1 MSNKKSENNA
11 QLHQNPIAIIGMASI
26 FPQARNI
33 QEYWENILKKVDCII
48 DVPPDRWK
56 IADYYDP
63 DPKTPDKSYSKRG
76 GFIPD
81 IDFDPTEFG
90 LPPNLLESTDVSQLL
105 SLLVAKEALQ
115 DAGYDEGHNPYSER
129 TGVILGTVIGQQL
142 MRPLIDRL
150 QFPIWEKVLLSCGL
164 SESDT
169 HKVIEKIKSAY
180 PNWEENSFP
189 GFLSNVIAGR
199 IANRLDLGGL
209 NCTVDAACASS
220 LAALRMAV
228 SELSAHRTDMMLTGG
243 VDIDNSILTYMCFSK
258 TPAFSKKN
266 NVRPFDIESDG
277 MMVGEGLGMLVLK
290 RLEDAERDGDRI
302 YAVIKGIGASS
313 DGKFKSIYAPRDAG
327 QARALRRAYED
338 AGFAPAEVDLI
349 EAHGTGTVAGD
360 IAEAAGLQ
368 LVFSEGH
375 PRANSIALGSV
386 KSQVGH
392 TKAAAGSASL
402 IKAALAL
409 HHKVLPATI
418 NITKPNPKL
427 GLDNSPFYLNTETR
441 PWLRR
446 AANTPRRAGVSS
458 FGFGG
463 TNYHIVLEEY
473 SAEHNDGYRVNRT
486 AQTVLLAGSG
496 PEELLAVGREW
507 LTRLQVKDAIRNY
520 AELVENSRKLQPSE
534 QEARLS
540 FVAESLPEALE
551 LLGIALE
558 LLGKNSNQENW
569 EHPRGIFYRR
579 RALNPAGKVVALF
592 SGQGAQYLEMG
603 RSLAL
608 NFPPLRQ
615 TIASMDNLFIQDGLK
630 PLSQVVYPT
639 PVYDKES
646 RVAQEEALQSTDY
659 AQPAIGAMSVAL
671 YRMMEVA
678 GFKADFAAGHSFGE
692 FTALW
697 AAGVLTDA
705 DYFTLVKARGQAMA
719 SPALEPDFESG
730 TMLAVSG
737 EVAQLKGMLQNHPDV
752 SIANYNSPEQVVLA
766 GAKAAVAAIQPV
778 LKANG
783 FNATPLPVSAAFH
796 TTLVGHAQEPFARA
810 LRATKFNPPTIPVFS
825 NATGQAHPSK
835 PETIRREMESHML
848 KSVLFRQEIENIYEQ
863 GGFFFVEFGPRDI
876 LTNLVKAILG
886 DKPHLVVALNAS
898 RQKDSDNQLRRAV
911 AQLRVAGLQFG
922 DIDPYDYKPAPTTAR
937 KPKLNVRLSGANFVS
952 EATRKAFEVTLQD
965 GFRLNLPMEEKVSIM
980 PQEEPVQEPVQKPVQ
995 TTPVTPTIVEP
1006 ESPQTVVSQV
1016 VDYGQAL
1023 DLVERGMALFS
1034 EHQSGTLRVHEQY
1047 LQNQGDYSR
1056 GFFDLMKQQQELLL
1070 SGNAAP
1076 APGVLDSLER
1086 NMMRFQ
1092 DLQLE
1097 TLHLHEQY
1105 LQGQTGYSQNIFE
1118 LLQQQAGAAPTPYR
1132 VEAAPPRPRI
1142 AAPTPVQPAPKAVVA
1157 PVATPAPSSKVVETV
1172 APAIVA
1178 AIPVAPPMPVAPA
1191 VPVLAET
1198 RKNEERSQ
1206 ESEANLSPNLSGGS
1220 RTAPTEFSDNRQP
1233 TTDNALNLGAM
1244 KTTLMEVVSEKTGY
1258 PTDMLEVEMDMEA
1271 DLGIDSIK
1279 RVEILGA
1286 MQDRYPDLPRLNPE
1300 ELAEMRTLGQ
1310 ILERM
1315 GGSADSSKEQ
1325 GARSK
1330 NEESTPPSL
1339 LGKGAGGL
1347 GLSQLAPALIP
1358 TLLEVVSEKTGYP
1371 TDMLELDM
1379 DMEADLGIDSI
1390 KRVEILG
1397 AMQDR
1402 FPDLPRLNP
1411 EELAEMRTLGQ
1422 IVERMGGSADRSK
1435 EQGANLSLNPLGGS
1449 RTAPTEFSDPRPPTP
1464 DPHFSS
1470 FPMNGVER
1478 ETVRLKH
1485 LPLPDRLEFTPLGN
1499 YSCLLTDDGTPL
1511 TTGLA
1516 AGLTKLGWKVVV
1528 LSWPTSLVPASSTLP
1543 ENIGRVTLEDLSEKS
1558 LEKAIKQVTEKFG
1571 TVGSFIHLNP
1581 RTSAGGVAFLEA
1593 EEQIL
1598 KAIFLLARNLKKP
1611 LTEAGQHGRASF
1623 LTISR
1628 LDGKFGLD
1636 GQNYGAIGGGLFG
1649 LTKSLSQEWE
1659 KVHCRALDLSPELSD
1674 GQGVD
1679 YILAELYDPSR
1690 LMVEVAYG
1698 PEGRSTLVS
1707 EVAALNGR
1715 AG

>member
-1 MSNKKSENNA
+1 MSIKKSQNNVH
-11 QLHQNPIAIIGMASI
+11 LHENPIAIIGMASI

-48 DVPPDRWK
+48 DVPADRWK
-56 IADYYDP
+56 IEDYYDP

-90 LPPNLLESTDVSQLL
+90 LPPNLLEATDVSQLL

-142 MRPLIDRL
+142 MRPLIERL

-164 SESDT
+164 SQSDT
-169 HKVIEKIKSAY
+169 DKVIDKIKSAY

-228 SELSAHRTDMMLTGG
+228 SELSAHRTDMMITGG

-258 TPAFSKKN
+258 TPAFSKKT

-313 DGKFKSIYAPRDAG
+313 DGKFKSIYAPRGEG

-338 AGFAPAEVDLI
+338 AGFAPADVDLI

-360 IAEAAGLQ
+360 IAEASGLQ
-368 LVFSEGH
+368 LVFSEGN

-446 AANTPRRAGVSS
+446 DVNTPRRAGVSS

-473 SAEHNDGYRVNRT
+473 TAEHAGGYRVNRT
-486 AQTVLLAGSG
+486 AQTILLAGSG

-507 LTRLQVKDAIRNY
+507 LTKLQAKDAIRNY
-520 AELVENSRKLQPSE
+520 AELVENSRKSQPQE
-534 QEARLS
+534 QEARLA
-540 FVAESLPEALE
+540 FVAETLPEALE

-558 LLGKNSNQENW
+558 LLGKNTTQENW

-579 RALNPAGKVVALF
+579 RVLNPGGKVVALF

-608 NFPPLRQ
+608 NFPPLRD
-615 TIASMDNLFIQDGLK
+615 TIASLDNLFVQDGLK

-639 PVYDKES
+639 PVYDNDS
-646 RVAQEEALQSTDY
+646 RTAQEEALQSTDY

-671 YRMMEVA
+671 YRIMEAA
-678 GFKADFAAGHSFGE
+678 GFKADFTAGHSFGE

-697 AAGVLTDA
+697 AAGVLSDA

-719 SPALEPDFESG
+719 SPNHDPSFESG

-737 EVAQLKGMLQNHPDV
+737 DIARLTEVLKNHPDV

-766 GAKAAVAAIQPV
+766 GTKAAVAAIQPV
-778 LKANG
+778 LKASG
-783 FNATPLPVSAAFH
+783 FNATTLPVSAAFH

-825 NATGQAHPSK
+825 NATGQAHTSK

-876 LTNLVKAILG
+876 LTHLVKAILG

-898 RQKDSDNQLRRAV
+898 RQKDSDNQFRRAV
-911 AQLRVAGLQFG
+911 AQLRVAGLKFG
-922 DIDPYDYKPAPTTAR
+922 DIDPYSYKPAPTTER
-937 KPKLNVRLSGANFVS
+937 KPKLNVRLSGANYVS
-952 EATRKAFEVTLQD
+952 EATKKAFEVTLQD
-965 GFRLNLPMEEKVSIM
+965 GFRLNLPVEEKVSVM
-980 PQEEPVQEPVQKPVQ
+980 PQEKPVQ
-995 TTPVTPTIVEP
+995 MTPVPPTIIEP
-1006 ESPQTVVSQV
+1006 EQPQTVVSQV

-1034 EHQSGTLRVHEQY
+1034 EHQAGTLRVHEQY
-1047 LQNQGDYSR
+1047 LQNQGDYTR

-1070 SGNAAP
+1070 NGNAAP
-1076 APGVLDSLER
+1076 APAVLDTLER
-1086 NMMRFQ
+1086 SLMRFQ

-1118 LLQQQAGAAPTPYR
+1118 LLQQQAGNTSTPYR

-1142 AAPTPVQPAPKAVVA
+1142 AAPAPPAQPTPKAVTEPAPTPPPAPKVAQVEVATAPVIIAPVKPAPVA
-1157 PVATPAPSSKVVETV
+1157 PVPV
-1172 APAIVA
+1172 AVA
-1178 AIPVAPPMPVAPA
+1178 KPVAPPPAPTPA
-1191 VPVLAET
+1191 PLVQPVLVSA
-1198 RKNEERSQ
+1198 
-1206 ESEANLSPNLSGGS
+1206 
-1220 RTAPTEFSDNRQP
+1220 APVVSIAAIDMN
-1233 TTDNALNLGAM
+1233 AM

-1258 PTDMLEVEMDMEA
+1258 PTDMLEVDMDMEA

-1286 MQDRYPDLPRLNPE
+1286 MQERYPELPRLNPD

-1315 GGSADSSKEQ
+1315 GGSAATEQAVSSQQVEL
-1325 GARSK
+1325 
-1330 NEESTPPSL
+1330 TPPSAFPS
-1339 LGKGAGGL
+1339 KEEGL
-1347 GLSQLAPALIP
+1347 GHANPSSLPIAPDLVP
-1358 TLLEVVSEKTGYP
+1358 TLMEVVSEKTGYP

-1397 AMQDR
+1397 AMQER
-1402 FPDLPRLNP
+1402 FPELPRLNP
-1411 EELAEMRTLGQ
+1411 DELAEMRTLGQ
-1422 IVERMGGSADRSK
+1422 IVERMSGGATPTIAPEIPAAPDKK
-1435 EQGANLSLNPLGGS
+1435 E
-1449 RTAPTEFSDPRPPTP
+1449 
-1464 DPHFSS
+1464 
-1470 FPMNGVER
+1470 NGVER

-1485 LPLPDRLEFTPLGN
+1485 LPLPDRLEFTPSGN

-1511 TTGLA
+1511 TAGLA
-1516 AGLTKLGWKVVV
+1516 AGLTKLGWKAVV
-1528 LSWPTSLVPASSTLP
+1528 LSWPTTLVPASSTLP
-1543 ENIGRVTLEDLSEKS
+1543 ENIGRVMLEDLSEKS
-1558 LEKAIKQVTEKFG
+1558 LEKAIKQVTEKYG

-1598 KAIFLLARNLKKP
+1598 KAIFLLARSLKKP

-1636 GQNYGAIGGGLFG
+1636 GQNYGAVGGGLFG

-1690 LMVEVAYG
+1690 LMVEVAYS